1 MNTMW
6 YELRRAFVNPLF
18 VLTVGI
24 QILFLYLG
32 GIEDWPYAKDLDSFY
47 MFAVSQEFG
56 VAHLFVPIMVMLP
69 YGLSVIQELNTGY
82 TLFQLHRS
90 GRRN

>member
-1 MNTMW
+1 MKSLG

-24 QILFLYLG
+24 QILFFYLG

-47 MFAVSQEFG
+47 MFAVS
-56 VAHLFVPIMVMLP
+56 
-69 YGLSVIQELNTGY
+69 
-82 TLFQLHRS
+82 
-90 GRRN
+90 